1 MKRILNISLMMA
13 LVTGTFILVSFA
25 DRIHH
30 AQRLKTF
37 TIDILNS
44 SDDALITEK
53 ELRDLIE
60 EEFGRIEG
68 AMITTVNLDRLEEMV
83 RDNPYIAAC
92 EVYRTIGGDLRMLAT
107 VRSPLVRVMNDS
119 GQQYFIDRT
128 GFMVPV
134 TNSHPSHV
142 VVASGNISERLVML
156 DRKEKPLSSLPDSSV
171 LRQIYPVAMMISK
184 DSFLESFIDQ
194 IYVNEKKELELVP
207 KIGTHE
213 IIFGTAENAAE
224 KLENL
229 KTFYQKV
236 MNKLDWNTYKTI
248 NLKYTNQVICLKK
261 SL

>member
-1 MKRILNISLMMA
+1 
-13 LVTGTFILVSFA
+13 
-25 DRIHH
+25 
-30 AQRLKTF
+30 
-37 TIDILNS
+37 
-44 SDDALITEK
+44 
-53 ELRDLIE
+53 
-60 EEFGRIEG
+60 
-68 AMITTVNLDRLEEMV
+68 
-83 RDNPYIAAC
+83 
-92 EVYRTIGGDLRMLAT
+92 
-107 VRSPLVRVMNDS
+107 
-119 GQQYFIDRT
+119 
-128 GFMVPV
+128 
-134 TNSHPSHV
+134 
-142 VVASGNISERLVML
+142 
-156 DRKEKPLSSLPDSSV
+156 
-171 LRQIYPVAMMISK
+171 MMISK